1 MEVSGVIFQSMPC
14 LNRSFI
20 TKSCFFA
27 GDAGIAFS
35 GETGKM
41 GHQDLRVSVKPRKG
55 FEFGDDG
62 HVEYYNKS
70 LKMIRCGGVKEKEK
84 ELESKEKKMKKKL
97 KLLKGL
103 SKNISVFSGMGFG
116 LDSDVGLAGEVKG
129 QMISEAAD
137 MLLAQLQQLKAE
149 KKEIK
154 RQRKEEKS
162 KLKALRMK
170 NKMECKGDSSSSSES
185 SDDECGEVIDM
196 NRLKIESG
204 TMNDQKQVNLE
215 SALTVLSTPNVAEE
229 MNIGVCSS
237 QMTSTSGVSTADNLY
252 SFQENSVATE
262 SVSRKI
268 EVCMGGKCK
277 KLGAATL
284 MDEFQKAVGVEGS
297 VVGCKC
303 MGKCKSAPNVKVLNS
318 IDGIQGEVEED
329 SARKPANPLC
339 IGVGLEDVGTIVS
352 NFLGANQNEFGLAA
366 AS

>member
-1 MEVSGVIFQSMPC
+1 
-14 LNRSFI
+14 
-20 TKSCFFA
+20 
-27 GDAGIAFS
+27 
-35 GETGKM
+35 M
-41 GHQDLRVSVKPRKG
+41 GHQDLRVSVKPRKA
-55 FEFGDDG
+55 FEFCDDG
-62 HVEYYNKS
+62 HLEYYNKS

-84 ELESKEKKMKKKL
+84 ELESKEKMMKKKL

-103 SKNISVFSGMGFG
+103 SKNISMFSGMGFG

-137 MLLAQLQQLKAE
+137 MLLAQLQELKAE

-204 TMNDQKQVNLE
+204 TVNDCLPVSQE
-215 SALTVLSTPNVAEE
+215 STLTIPSTPNVAEE
-229 MNIGVCSS
+229 MSIGVCNL
-237 QMTSTSGVSTADNLY
+237 QITSTSGVSNVDSLY
-252 SFQENSVATE
+252 SSQGNSLATE
-262 SVSRKI
+262 SLSRKI

-318 IDGIQGEVEED
+318 IDGIQGEVKDD
-329 SARKPANPLC
+329 SVRMPANPLC

-352 NFLGANQNEFGLAA
+352 NFFGANQNDLGLAA